1 MIFASYSNVNPN
13 NAINHRGLIVKK
25 FENAEYRIIR
35 ISMNKLLLLF
45 SLCFLIA
52 CSSEKPSNLNK
63 DQASEK
69 NDNKVSATFQM
80 PVAGDAFYSIEI
92 NPSKATRSSTL
103 DLTVKGF
110 KFEDVKIE
118 WLVNSV
124 QVAPQETPKQ
134 FKTAGTNKG
143 DAVQAKAIIDDKEIL
158 SNTVIIVNAP
168 PELNRVKIMPEVF
181 KPEDKL
187 YIDAAA
193 NDVDGDDVSIVYE
206 WTLNGKSAGNTKEI
220 TSEVKRG
227 DKISVKVT
235 PYDGETY
242 GSSIT
247 LNREIRNLPPM
258 LAKENKPV
266 FDGNTY
272 TCQINAVDPDGDDL
286 TYMLKEGPQGLT
298 IGPESGTITWDVP
311 PGFTGNQNFKVLISD
326 NQGGELLAPFILKIN
341 SVTRNP

>member
-1 MIFASYSNVNPN
+1 
-13 NAINHRGLIVKK
+13 
-25 FENAEYRIIR
+25 
-35 ISMNKLLLLF
+35 MNKLLLLF
-45 SLCFLIA
+45 SLCFIIA
-52 CSSEKPSNLNK
+52 CSTDKTSNTDNQNTSEK
-63 DQASEK
+63 SEK
-69 NDNKVSATFQM
+69 SISKTIQKPAV
-80 PVAGDAFYSIEI
+80 GDGSHSIEI
-92 NPSKATRSSTL
+92 NPSEATRNSILNLS
-103 DLTVKGF
+103 VKGF
-110 KFEDVKIE
+110 KLEDAKIE
-118 WLVNSV
+118 WLVNGDRV
-124 QVAPQETPKQ
+124 NFQETPKQ
-134 FKTAGTNKG
+134 FKTAGTNKN
-143 DAVQAKAIIDDKEIL
+143 DAVQAKAIIDGKEIL

-206 WTLNGKSAGNTKEI
+206 WTLNGELSGNTKEI

-235 PYDGETY
+235 PHDGEAY

-272 TCQINAVDPDGDDL
+272 TCQINAVDPDGDNL
-286 TYMLKEGPQGLT
+286 TYTLKEGPQGLT

-311 PGFTGNQNFKVLISD
+311 PGYTGNQNIKVLISD